1 MRGGVPAENKSKIL
15 QKQQKRKETMKT
27 INRKM
32 LMSAVAAVAVS
43 AASAAALKWT
53 VNVNEGVSWD
63 KLTFSA
69 FGTDGNQISGTSA
82 DGTKGYIA
90 SGEAFFKYDATTG
103 KAEVKPYS
111 GTQKDTWVEVGAL
124 RFVLNNGDTTVGST
138 TWGTPKWDDVWAKLK
153 AGQSF
158 TADLKKDNAT
168 IGTIT
173 LMPEPTSGLMLLLG
187 AGMLALRRKRCV
199 A

>member
-1 MRGGVPAENKSKIL
+1 MNMKSMI
-15 QKQQKRKETMKT
+15 
-27 INRKM
+27 
-32 LMSAVAAVAVS
+32 AAAVVVASTV
-43 AASAAALKWT
+43 ASAAALKWT

-69 FGTDGNQISGTSA
+69 FGTDGKQISGTSA

-90 SGEAFFKYDATTG
+90 SGEAFFKYDAETG

-124 RFVLNNGDTTVGST
+124 RFVLTSGGDTVGST
-138 TWGTPKWDDVWAKLK
+138 TWGTPKWDDVWEKLK

-158 TADLKKDNAT
+158 TADLKKDSQT